1 MQTRDFCLTCCIA
14 VDSSPVREAKTVLRE
29 ESLIKALHYME
40 SNPETLQELLS
51 KNYAVLEGDMVMSTD
66 RNAVGNK
73 WPTRKIPYAIS
84 PELASR
90 TDDILSATVMVSDH
104 SCLSFHKRTTET
116 DHLLFKTGKGC
127 ASYVG
132 VIGGEQPVFIA
143 PQCMPGNIV
152 HEILHALGFH
162 HEHTRTD
169 RRKYVRILHHN
180 IMSGMEKNFNEHPGN
195 TFNLPYDITSI
206 MHYGG
211 GFFSANG
218 LPTIVPVEDVM
229 EMGQRVKMTKLDIER
244 VYQLYNCENQTGEES
259 GDADKEGGPSNAESE
274 DDTNAP
280 LQRLKLPLGTTSGGN
295 RSHAPAD
302 ESEDNRAPATAA
314 PPASLQHLDSATVGH
329 NDTSHTTGAATEP

>member
-1 MQTRDFCLTCCIA
+1 MLRLLLSALLFVANLKD
-14 VDSSPVREAKTVLRE
+14 VDSSPVREAKT
-29 ESLIKALHYME
+29 
-40 SNPETLQELLS
+40 ELLS
-51 KNYAVLEGDMVMSTD
+51 KNYVVLEGDMVMSTD

-143 PQCMPGNIV
+143 PQCMLGNIV

-180 IMSGMEKNFNEHPGN
+180 IMS
-195 TFNLPYDITSI
+195 
-206 MHYGG
+206 
-211 GFFSANG
+211 
-218 LPTIVPVEDVM
+218 
-229 EMGQRVKMTKLDIER
+229 
-244 VYQLYNCENQTGEES
+244 ENQTGEES